1 MMKDLTIGKEG
12 NLIFH
17 FTLPMVLGNLFQQLF
32 NIADTIIVGKFI
44 GKEALAAVGASF
56 PIFYTLIALVI
67 GIGSGGTILIS
78 QYFGAK
84 DINKVQR
91 SIETI
96 FILLFAASIIVS
108 FIGFVYAE
116 DIFSLLNTGEDV
128 MPDAIKYFKIYMLGM
143 IAFFGF
149 NGISSVLRGLGDS
162 KTPLYFLVVA
172 TLVNILLSIIFV
184 VIFKLGV
191 EGVAYATV
199 IAHFVAFISA
209 YLYLIKINPFF
220 KTLQLF
226 NLQFDKEIFI
236 KSLKI
241 GLPTGLQ
248 QTLVALGLLALIRII
263 NNFDTSVLAA
273 FSAASKIDSLAS
285 MPALAFASA
294 LSAFVG
300 QNIGARKFDRVKK
313 GVYTT
318 LAMSTIF
325 SLIVMIITIIWGDN
339 LMKLFISE
347 SESAV
352 ILHGENYLTIVSSFY
367 VVFSAMFVLHG
378 AMRGAGDTIFPMIV
392 TLLSMWIIRIPVAVW
407 LSNKYGVEG
416 IWWSIPIGWCAGFIM
431 LFIYYSS
438 GKWKGKEI
446 INPLPSFKIS

>member
-12 NLIFH
+12 KLIFQ

-67 GIGSGGTILIS
+67 GIGSGGTVLIS

-84 DINKVQR
+84 DHIKVQR

-96 FILLFAASIIVS
+96 FIILFGASIIVS
-108 FIGFVYAE
+108 IIGFFFTE
-116 DIFSLLNTGEDV
+116 EIFTLLNTGQDV
-128 MPDAIKYFKIYMLGM
+128 IPDAIIYFKIYMFGM

-162 KTPLYFLVVA
+162 KSPLYFLILA
-172 TLVNILLSIIFV
+172 TVINIVLSIVFV
-184 VIFKLGV
+184 VVFKMGV
-191 EGVAYATV
+191 AGPAYATV
-199 IAHFVAFISA
+199 IAHFIAFISA
-209 YLYLIKINPFF
+209 YIYLIRVNPFF
-220 KTLQLF
+220 KSLKLF
-226 NLQFDKEIFI
+226 NLKFDREIFL

-248 QTLVALGLLALIRII
+248 QTFVALGLMALIRII

-300 QNIGARKFDRVKK
+300 QNIGANKPERVKV
-313 GVYTT
+313 GIYTT
-318 LAMSTIF
+318 LFMSTIF
-325 SLIVMIITIIWGDN
+325 ALVIMVITILWGDI
-339 LMKLFISE
+339 LMKLFINE
-347 SESAV
+347 SEMAV
-352 ILHGENYLTIVSSFY
+352 IMYGERYLTIVSSFY

-392 TLLSMWIIRIPVAVW
+392 TLLSMWVIRIPVAIW
-407 LSNKYGVEG
+407 LSNHYGAEG
-416 IWWSIPIGWCAGFIM
+416 IWWSIPIGWSAGLLIS
-431 LFIYYSS
+431 LIYFSS
-438 GKWKGKEI
+438 GKWKGKKLI
-446 INPLPSFKIS
+446 

>member
-12 NLIFH
+12 KLIFQ

-32 NIADTIIVGKFI
+32 NIADTIIVGNFI

-84 DINKVQR
+84 DINKVQK

-96 FILLFAASIIVS
+96 FIVLFIASIIVS
-108 FIGFVYAE
+108 IIGFFCAK
-116 DIFSLLNTGEDV
+116 DIFLLLNTGADV
-128 MPDAIKYFKIYMLGM
+128 LPDAIKYFKIYMLGM
-143 IAFFGF
+143 VAFFGF

-172 TLVNILLSIIFV
+172 TIINVILSIVFIV
-184 VIFKLGV
+184 VFKMGV
-191 EGVAYATV
+191 EGAAYATV
-199 IAHFVAFISA
+199 ISHFIAFISA
-209 YLYLIKINPFF
+209 YIYLIKVNPFF

-226 NLQFDKEIFI
+226 NLQFDKELFL
-236 KSLKI
+236 KSIKI
-241 GLPTGLQ
+241 GFPTGVQ
-248 QTLVALGLLALIRII
+248 QTLVALGLMALIRII

-273 FSAASKIDSLAS
+273 FSAASKIDSVAS

-300 QNIGARKFDRVKK
+300 QNIGARKLERVMK

-325 SLIVMIITIIWGDN
+325 SLIVMIVTIIWGDL

-347 SESAV
+347 NETAV
-352 ILHGENYLTIVSSFY
+352 ILHGEKYLTIVSSFY

-392 TLLSMWIIRIPVAVW
+392 TLLSMWIIRIPVAIW
-407 LSNKYGVEG
+407 LSNHYGAEG
-416 IWWSIPIGWCAGFIM
+416 IWWSIPIGWSTGFIIS
-431 LFIYYSS
+431 LIYFNS

-446 INPLPSFKIS
+446 I